1 MTVCAL
7 EHIYFAGKK
16 SAKSVS
22 DAMNIFVNTITSVS
36 LFTSTKL
43 TYHVCCHL
51 FNNTK
56 EGFTETVAVRYLKDM
71 HDELAQI

>member
-1 MTVCAL
+1 MVWPKVISAFMTVCAL

-43 TYHVCCHL
+43 TSHVCCHL

-56 EGFTETVAVRYLKDM
+56 EGFTEAVAVRY
-71 HDELAQI
+71 